1 MRMKSEMMRRN
12 WESKKSQS
20 KMVKEQLRLADF
32 KRKEYELKKKE
43 EAKKDFEDRIN
54 REIRRTKQ
62 KEKEV
67 MQMEMIEMEL
77 IKKLQNTQN
86 LQKNAYQELE
96 NALAQP
102 SVFFQSKNALN
113 KRGSDERSDDF

>member
-1 MRMKSEMMRRN
+1 MRVT
-12 WESKKSQS
+12 KK
-20 KMVKEQLRLADF
+20 
-32 KRKEYELKKKE
+32 
-43 EAKKDFEDRIN
+43 
-54 REIRRTKQ
+54 

-86 LQKNAYQELE
+86 IQKNAYQELE

-102 SVFFQSKNALN
+102 SAFFQNQRKKSVEKE
-113 KRGSDERSDDF
+113 GEDE